1 MELMLVRDYGTLVR
15 IKLFQILCGQAQL
28 GLVHGCPLMRQPN
41 TSNRINAEFS
51 GKRNAWTTQMI
62 FM

>member
-1 MELMLVRDYGTLVR
+1 MELMLVCDYGTLVR

-28 GLVHGCPLMRQPN
+28 GLVHGCPLMRQPY